1 MRTRYATDAY
11 PVRFSHAGKS
21 CEQVQDDLDTLHC
34 EVSRWVAIADAALE
48 LASLLEGDVRAGGLR
63 RALGLPLA

>member
-21 CEQVQDDLDTLHC
+21 CEQVQADLDGLHG
-34 EVSRWVAIADAALE
+34 EVARWVSIADAALE
-48 LASLLEGDVRAGGLR
+48 LVCLLGEDVRASGLR
-63 RALGLPLA
+63 RALGIS